1 MQRLVLDIDAETFAR
16 LLDLS
21 LRERRPLPS
30 QGSVT
35 LRKALGLPFP
45 EPTTDL
51 APPSPAAE
59 PVTRAVAPAGGAS

>member
-21 LRERRPLPS
+21 LQERRPLPS

-45 EPTTDL
+45 EPITGP
-51 APPSPAAE
+51 APSPVAE
-59 PVTRAVAPAGGAS
+59 SPTRTVAPQGGAA